1 MSPVPFGAGL
11 FLEKITKDNPNK
23 MKRTVLITLVSILTV
38 VQASAQLANGY
49 YRIQNNASSRYITL
63 RDNQVGEIDYSSTNP
78 DLSNIQTWR
87 GFDYVKSNPGSII
100 YVEQVGSQYNLKVQ
114 GTSIYKITGGKTYL
128 DLKSR
133 NGAYIISASYSSGG
147 IAGSASLYDS
157 TEDDDE
163 GYVKRTGEAAYQ
175 YWLFIPV
182 DTDNNYIGLQPT
194 VQVGDSYYGT
204 LYASYPFKAA
214 SSGIKFYYV
223 DAIAEGK
230 CQLQEITSE
239 IIPAA
244 TPLVFMC
251 SSNDPA
257 NNKVTPVTD
266 ETTAPAS
273 NMLGGTYFART
284 SGHKVNVR
292 YDESS
297 MRVLGK
303 NDAGELA
310 FIKATKQDLTS
321 SHYIPANT
329 CWLNIPEEY
338 TGEFKALSSGEYTG
352 IRNINA
358 DTKNKADNTIYT
370 LTGTKANAKTLRPG
384 IYIQSGKKI
393 VIK

>member
-1 MSPVPFGAGL
+1 
-11 FLEKITKDNPNK
+11 
-23 MKRTVLITLVSILTV
+23 MKRKVLISLISILTAF
-38 VQASAQLANGY
+38 QATAQVANGY
-49 YRIQNNASSRYITL
+49 YRVQNTQSTRYITL
-63 RDNQVGEIDYSSTNP
+63 KDNAVGTVDYSSTNV
-78 DLSNIQTWR
+78 DLSNIVTWR
-87 GFDYVKSNPGSII
+87 GFDYVKSNPASII
-100 YVEQVGSQYNLKVQ
+100 YVEQHDSKYDLKVQ
-114 GTSIYKITGGKTYL
+114 GTGIYAITGGRTYL
-128 DLKSR
+128 ELRSKDAGYIMAVTY
-133 NGAYIISASYSSGG
+133 NGMEGR
-147 IAGSASLYDS
+147 LYDS
-157 TEDDDE
+157 EENEDE
-163 GYVKRTGEAAYQ
+163 GYVKRSGNSDYQ
-175 YWLFIPV
+175 YWSFIPV
-182 DTDNNYIGLQPT
+182 DTENNYIGLQPT
-194 VQVGDSYYGT
+194 VQVGDNYYGT

-214 SSGIKFYYV
+214 SNGIKFYYV

-230 CQLQEITSE
+230 CRLQEITSE
-239 IIPAA
+239 VIPAA

-257 NNKVTPVTD
+257 NNKVIPVTD
-266 ETTAPAS
+266 ETTAPAG
-273 NMLGGTYFART
+273 NMLGGTYFASTT

-310 FIKATKQDLTS
+310 FVKATSDYLTKK
-321 SHYIPANT
+321 HYIPMNT

-338 TGEFKALSSGEYTG
+338 TGDFKALSSGDYTG

-393 VIK
+393 IVK

>member
-147 IAGSASLYDS
+147 VTGSASLYDS

-182 DTDNNYIGLQPT
+182 DTDNNYILLRH
-194 VQVGDSYYGT
+194 S
-204 LYASYPFKAA
+204 L
-214 SSGIKFYYV
+214 
-223 DAIAEGK
+223 
-230 CQLQEITSE
+230 CQLS
-239 IIPAA
+239 
-244 TPLVFMC
+244 L
-251 SSNDPA
+251 
-257 NNKVTPVTD
+257 
-266 ETTAPAS
+266 
-273 NMLGGTYFART
+273 
-284 SGHKVNVR
+284 
-292 YDESS
+292 
-297 MRVLGK
+297 
-303 NDAGELA
+303 
-310 FIKATKQDLTS
+310 
-321 SHYIPANT
+321 
-329 CWLNIPEEY
+329 
-338 TGEFKALSSGEYTG
+338 
-352 IRNINA
+352 
-358 DTKNKADNTIYT
+358 
-370 LTGTKANAKTLRPG
+370 
-384 IYIQSGKKI
+384 
-393 VIK
+393 